1 MAAYC
6 RVYGIGHVFTVQLYQ
21 MFYCY
26 FIHLYVF
33 TVISIICGIFSSVI
47 SFFFKFV
54 CVMLQFQL
62 CCYTAQLHCNTSAIV
77 IGD

>member
-1 MAAYC
+1 MYE
-6 RVYGIGHVFTVQLYQ
+6 
-21 MFYCY
+21 
-26 FIHLYVF
+26 F
-33 TVISIICGIFSSVI
+33 TVISMICGICSSVI

-62 CCYTAQLHCNTSAIV
+62 CCSIAQLHCNASGIV